1 MAKKKNV
8 KTLLPVIIVAGAA
21 ILALIMALILTGI
34 TKSQTYGSTTAVNTV
49 SLVGMI
55 FGGGPSVGTLG
66 STSTSTEYQGGMSIF
81 GLISFIVLL
90 LGVASLVASVFVE
103 DKKLDLLGAALIA
116 LAGILML
123 LLLSAGTDLA
133 RTIGNTTVTTTF
145 AEAFE
150 GYSLATGPIVYA
162 IIAILGGGFGV
173 ANYFLKIVK

>member
-34 TKSQTYGSTTAVNTV
+34 TKTYENTTAVDTV

-55 FGGGPSVGTLG
+55 FGGGPEVSTFGSM
-66 STSTSTEYQGGMSIF
+66 STSSGYQGGMSIF

-90 LGVASLVASVFVE
+90 LGIASLVASVFVE

-123 LLLSAGTDLA
+123 LLLSAGTDIVKEV
-133 RTIGNTTVTTTF
+133 TSNMTVTTTF

-150 GYSLATGPIVYA
+150 GYSLAAGPIVYA